1 MRVLPDENV
10 SREVLPDDPKLA
22 VSRVPE
28 LPNESLVPELLPN
41 ESLVPELPPNESLV
55 PELLPKLVPL
65 PRDPLLPL
73 LRHP

>member
-10 SREVLPDDPKLA
+10 SRDVLPDDPKLA
-22 VSRVPE
+22 VSRVAE
-28 LPNESLVPELLPN
+28 LPNESLVPELL
-41 ESLVPELPPNESLV
+41 PNESLV

-65 PRDPLLPL
+65 PRDPLLLL